1 MKYLYT
7 RDIFLE
13 HFKFKIDNTEE
24 INEVVT
30 NEITFGGSLL
40 GRFINSTIRKAKI
53 GYNYSRVESI
63 VKAIENEL
71 NNIIFD
77 SLSDEEKKEI
87 KILLVKYYLAE
98 IKKVCDDT
106 TLKESEKIKQL
117 IGNNG
122 ETGLIKGA
130 IDWSNTL
137 DEGQEIFGITKET
150 LIENLE
156 NFKKAI
162 KNIKDN
168 SDKKDELIKN
178 IEKLLETTE
187 KLHAEFTGST
197 ASVTGGSASV
207 TVNPISLNFGAVITG
222 SQSVKTI
229 SLTANNLKN
238 KEIKISGSN
247 IFQISLDDVTY
258 SNAYKIKPTG
268 SSFSTSIY
276 VKFIASQSPKMN
288 TPQREIINIYGYDVD
303 LDIPVEGIRKPT
315 QKVSSP
321 PATPKNP
328 NNPITAISLVS
339 NLPNSLQSL
348 QSKPVFIKL
357 KNKSGK
363 IVPVEIRKIE
373 KILRRGEIDPR
384 NNKGKRLSNP
394 IFQIL
399 TKKGTTRYVEE
410 IYEGIIEDT
419 SLEKIYENFI
429 LNSYLFE
436 AIVDPADITKA
447 NGEHETILKK
457 LNIKNLINYLRKN
470 KKDNADKDFLEFA
483 KKFKDNSF
491 TLNANNSGIGI
502 PETELIIGIM
512 EELYNKL
519 DEHDDYFWNEDGI
532 KEKEYLE
539 EWLKLAKTIKE
550 SDYSNSETSL
560 KAFEDSFGSNF
571 DPQTA
576 TTEKQ
581 KKELEEK
588 IENSKTT
595 INFVDEAGQNR
606 LLKIVDLFGKA
617 YSCFAIDY
625 IPSGRPGGRISTKTR
640 NEYFYIG
647 SSAVPTMTQ
656 ESGPGFGPWVN
667 KLIFR
672 KFGERIT
679 ELISFEKYIKILGP
693 STIETKDGKKEGNV
707 LLQFM
712 RDMIDQ
718 NDLKNFDQKR
728 SDFLTKYFGIKAKIK
743 PAERTGNQIEDSE
756 NVDQIKWIVESFK
769 PETLKEGMFI
779 AFCCKPAKNNTTF
792 EATAKKIVGYI
803 AKIEGEN
810 VLIKFQV
817 GSLAIIKAYSEYK
830 SLPAQANLGLKFDS
844 KKNTFVG
851 AFKMP
856 LENGKKINLTV
867 ANIDSLAN
875 TNTFSMEI
883 EGGSFSGG
891 STRQFPPGILN
902 AKGEALINEN
912 LTKKSLDITNDV
924 ELNIN
929 GAYNALTSNAKFG
942 KDVVVGAYLV
952 NNNFI

>member
-13 HFKFKIDNTEE
+13 NFRFKIDNIEE

-77 SLSDEEKKEI
+77 GLSDDEKREI
-87 KILLVKYYLAE
+87 KILLVQYYLSE

-106 TLKESEKIKQL
+106 NLKESEKIKQL

-122 ETGLIKGA
+122 ETGLTKGA

-156 NFKKAI
+156 NFKKEI

-168 SDKKDELIKN
+168 FDKKDELIKN

-187 KLHAEFTGST
+187 KLHTEFTGLT
-197 ASVTGGSASV
+197 ASVISGSASV
-207 TVNPISLNFGAVITG
+207 TVNPTSLNFGAVITG
-222 SQSVKTI
+222 SQSVQTI
-229 SLTANNLKN
+229 HLTANNLKN

-247 IFQISLDDVTY
+247 VFQISFDNVIY
-258 SNAYKIKPTG
+258 SNVYKIKPTS

-276 VKFIASQSPKMN
+276 VKFIAAQISKIN
-288 TPQREIINIYGYDVD
+288 TAQKENINIYGNDVD
-303 LDIPVEGIRKPT
+303 LDIPVEGVRKPS
-315 QKVSSP
+315 QKVP
-321 PATPKNP
+321 NPKPTPKNP
-328 NNPITAISLVS
+328 NNPITAISMIG
-339 NLPNSLQSL
+339 NNSGLQLL
-348 QSKPVFIKL
+348 QSKPIFIKI
-357 KNKSGK
+357 KNKSGQ
-363 IVPVEIRKIE
+363 IIPVEIRKIE
-373 KILRRGEIDPR
+373 KIFRRGETDPK
-384 NNKGKRLSNP
+384 NNGRRLSNP

-410 IYEGIIEDT
+410 IYENIDT
-419 SLEKIYENFI
+419 SSLDKIYENFI

-436 AIVDPADITKA
+436 SIVDPADIVNA
-447 NGEHETILKK
+447 NTEHEAILKK

-470 KKDNADKDFLEFA
+470 KKDNADKDFLEFSE
-483 KKFKDNSF
+483 KFKDSSF
-491 TLNANNSGIGI
+491 NLNANNSGIGI
-502 PETELIIGIM
+502 PETESIIAIM
-512 EELYNKL
+512 DELYSKL
-519 DEHDDYFWNEDGI
+519 DEHDSYFWNEDGI
-532 KEKEYLE
+532 KEKENLE
-539 EWLKLAKTIKE
+539 EWLKLAKTVKE
-550 SDYSNSETSL
+550 SDYYNNKNSL
-560 KAFEDSFGSNF
+560 KVFEDSFGNNF
-571 DPQTA
+571 NPQTA

-595 INFVDEAGQNR
+595 INFVNESGQNR

-625 IPSGRPGGRISTKTR
+625 IPSGRPNGRISTKTR

-647 SSAVPTMTQ
+647 SSTVPTMTV

-672 KFGERIT
+672 KFGEKIT

-728 SDFLTKYFGIKAKIK
+728 SDFLTKYFGIKAKVK
-743 PAERTGNQIEDSE
+743 PADRTGNEIEDRE
-756 NVDQIKWIVESFK
+756 NEDQIKWIVEPFK
-769 PETLKEGMFI
+769 TETLKEGMFI

-792 EATAKKIVGYI
+792 EATAKKIVGYV
-803 AKIEGEN
+803 AKIEKEN
-810 VLIKFQV
+810 VLIKFQI

-867 ANIDSLAN
+867 ANINSLAN
-875 TNTFSMEI
+875 TNTFSIEI

-929 GAYNALTSNAKFG
+929 GAYNALTSNQKFG
-942 KDVVVGAYLV
+942 KDVVVGAYLI